1 MVFITIEVIV
11 VIKKRSIGLRML
23 VGPQD
28 VKDLNSLLRE
38 KNQ

>member
-1 MVFITIEVIV
+1 MTIEVIV
-11 VIKKRSIGLRML
+11 VFKKRSIGLRTL

-28 VKDLNSLLRE
+28 VKDLKSLLRE